1 MRITHVHIKHFR
13 CFQSLDIPFDNAIIL
28 IEGMNGAGK
37 TSLLEALHYLCYL
50 RSFRTHLPQELVH
63 FGQDNFFIRARISNH
78 LVDANDT
85 YDLQVGFSNKKRL
98 VKINNKSVSSY
109 KELLDYY
116 RIVTLTED
124 DLALIK
130 GGPEERR
137 LFIDQAIML
146 SNAEFVTLSK
156 RCKDIVENRNV
167 LLKRGGSAESYQL
180 WTEQLWQITHSIS
193 HERIRL
199 LAELEEKV
207 RTLIT
212 TYFGSE
218 FTISI
223 AYTPKKELGSSYQ
236 EFTDKHPFLY
246 QDEQRFGRSLF
257 GAHLD
262 DFTIHF
268 QEAKS
273 RNYASRGQQKLIVM
287 LFKAAQVHLLLA
299 HKGSVILLLDDFM
312 TDFDQAKAHV
322 LLQLLADL
330 KVQLIFTMPTSGG
343 FLQQALLGQG
353 AALIKLTN

>member
-1 MRITHVHIKHFR
+1 
-13 CFQSLDIPFDNAIIL
+13 LDIPFDNAIIL

-37 TSLLEALHYLCYL
+37 TSFLEALHYLCYL
-50 RSFRTHLPQELVH
+50 RSFRTHMPQELIH
-63 FGQDNFFIRARISNH
+63 FGQDNFFIKARISNQA
-78 LVDANDT
+78 VAATDS

-146 SNAEFVTLSK
+146 CHPEFVVLSK
-156 RCKDIVENRNV
+156 RCKDVVENRNA
-167 LLKRGGSAESYQL
+167 LLKRGGSADSYQL
-180 WTEQLWQITHSIS
+180 WTEQLWQITHAIS

-199 LAELEEKV
+199 LAQIEETV
-207 RTLIT
+207 STLIT
-212 TYFGSE
+212 TYFKNE
-218 FTISI
+218 FTITLGYSS
-223 AYTPKKELGSSYQ
+223 KKELCSSYQ
-236 EFTDKHPFLY
+236 EFADKHPFLY

-262 DFTIHF
+262 DFAISF

-273 RNYASRGQQKLIVM
+273 KNYASRGQQKLIVM
-287 LFKAAQVHLLLA
+287 LLKAAQVHLILA
-299 HKGSVILLLDDFM
+299 QKGSVILLLDDFM
-312 TDFDQAKAHV
+312 TDFDQSKAHI
-322 LLQLLADL
+322 LLQLLSDL

-343 FLQQALLGQG
+343 FLQQALLSQG
-353 AALIKLTN
+353 AALLKLTN